1 MSQQEII
8 VEKMHNNSNDGD
20 TSNEVFADI
29 GISIF
34 LALGIYAEYDLYLK
48 IQMPIEFLI
57 SVFFGFFIVLSLA
70 LIFIKAGE
78 AGWKAFIPV
87 YNIITYLKIVG
98 KPAWWT
104 LLFFIPPINIVV
116 AIWMTNILS
125 VRFGKDKG
133 FTAGLLI
140 LPWIY
145 YPILAYGED
154 NVVIVGEKEQIIPT
168 KKPKLVDIPDRIEKA
183 TDTSS
188 AISDE
193 DATFLKAE
201 PISRKRMDLLW
212 LDPPHLAQLEQP
224 LTQHKVITV
233 NMGSTDSNVRDYEIT
248 QEDFKWA
255 KQIERIVDKAFSAG
269 QRENYNKSIRYY
281 KEALL
286 LAPGCDLFLMSIG
299 VGYAQIGQKAK
310 GLRYLKRAAKISPDN
325 TRIHENLDKMIGK
338 KQSAENQPKKDL
350 PVSGGHVEADKPL
363 HCPKCGDMKRETTPR
378 YGTFVCNKCG
388 AVVLLDDYNVSI

>member
-1 MSQQEII
+1 M
-8 VEKMHNNSNDGD
+8 N
-20 TSNEVFADI
+20 
-29 GISIF
+29 F
-34 LALGIYAEYDLYLK
+34 LR
-48 IQMPIEFLI
+48 
-57 SVFFGFFIVLSLA
+57 
-70 LIFIKAGE
+70 
-78 AGWKAFIPV
+78 
-87 YNIITYLKIVG
+87 N
-98 KPAWWT
+98 
-104 LLFFIPPINIVV
+104 LF
-116 AIWMTNILS
+116 S
-125 VRFGKDKG
+125 
-133 FTAGLLI
+133 
-140 LPWIY
+140 
-145 YPILAYGED
+145 
-154 NVVIVGEKEQIIPT
+154 
-168 KKPKLVDIPDRIEKA
+168 KKQP

-193 DATFLKAE
+193 DTTFLKAE

-255 KQIERIVDKAFSAG
+255 KQIERIVGKAYSAG
-269 QRENYNKSIRYY
+269 QHENYNESIRYY

-325 TRIHENLDKMIGK
+325 TRIRENLDKVIGK

-388 AVVLLDDYNVSI
+388 AVVLIDDYNVSI